1 VLPGSSGQGG
11 IAPGEVNQMIEIGA
25 TQAKRVFTIHEEEIA
40 LPQLLATHVA
50 RRITQDG
57 INDEFFGLY
66 RGSDVALS
74 HHYASAVHL
83 LRLIDIHQIRAEGPP
98 LPGSSMRAAFLD
110 SCRDF
115 SFDAQSVLL
124 AICCPRIFYRA
135 RFILRHDF
143 ESGQRQDQSSHTNM
157 GLRCRSRHATRTAM
171 IGVWIFRPA
180 RIL

>member
-1 VLPGSSGQGG
+1 
-11 IAPGEVNQMIEIGA
+11 MIEIGA
-25 TQAKRVFTIHEEEIA
+25 TQAKRVSTFHEQEIA

-50 RRITQDG
+50 RRIAQDG
-57 INDEFFGLY
+57 INDEFFGLS
-66 RGSDVALS
+66 RGSAVALS

-83 LRLIDIHQIRAEGPP
+83 LRPINIHRIRAEGPP
-98 LPGSSMRAAFLD
+98 LPGSSMQATFLD

-115 SFDAQSVLL
+115 SFDGQSVLL
-124 AICCPRIFYRA
+124 AIRCRRLFYRA

-143 ESGQRQDQSSHTNM
+143 ESGQRQDQ
-157 GLRCRSRHATRTAM
+157 ARTLTWDSAAGPVMPHVRQVM